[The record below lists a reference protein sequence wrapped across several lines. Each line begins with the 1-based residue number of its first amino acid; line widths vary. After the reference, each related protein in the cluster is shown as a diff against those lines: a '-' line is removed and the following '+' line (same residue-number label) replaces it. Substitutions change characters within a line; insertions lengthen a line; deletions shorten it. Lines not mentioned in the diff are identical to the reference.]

1 MCKRLSC
8 NVFKALILAVLLPFY
23 ANAQDTDSTT
33 VAQPDSAATAPEKPA
48 AKPDVSGVTS
58 AFENTFSI
66 ITLVLPHNSL
76 RNSKTLHNWPFIAFS
91 VPGWRTEAYLQKNIN
106 PLLSVKAGIGGDLGF
121 AGINTQAEASI
132 NWLHTLELGIQPIL
146 GTAINY
152 GETATFMGVYD
163 PEKRDYDQDIFFTEF
178 VYGVNFKA
186 GLTFPLLMVFLPKS
200 DWTKIILKGTAEYTY
215 SGYTGA
221 EDKQVWKAGGQD
233 MVNGFRYKYG
243 GTLIYMLPFE
253 RVPMF
258 MFAATVSAFKHA
270 YDFDDTY
277 KDYNPGFKTV
287 SLTPMASVKISEKWN
302 GMLMAVVSRDRVF
315 ENRRYPT
322 TEELLQK
329 QVDSEWDLRM
339 VMFIAS
345 RKF

>member
-1 MCKRLSC
+1 MPRHVSYSVLK
-8 NVFKALILAVLLPFY
+8 ILMLAILLPAFG
-23 ANAQDTDSTT
+23 NAQGTDSTKT
-33 VAQPDSAATAPEKPA
+33 AESDS
-48 AKPDVSGVTS
+48 TS
-58 AFENTFSI
+58 TELSEVNASSITTNLDNTFSI
-66 ITLVLPHNSL
+66 ISLVLPHNSL
-76 RNSKTLHNWPFIAFS
+76 RNSKTLHNWPFFAFS
-91 VPGWRTEAYLQKNIN
+91 VPAWALNFNIQKNMG
-106 PLLSVKAGIGGDLGF
+106 PLLTLKGSSGGNLGF
-121 AGINTQAEASI
+121 EGINLRAGVSLELI
-132 NWLHTLELGIQPIL
+132 HLLELGVQGL
-146 GTAINY
+146 GGTAINY

-163 PEKRDYDQDIFFTEF
+163 PEKRDYRQDVTFTEYL
-178 VYGVNFKA
+178 YGINYHGA
-186 GLTFPLLMVFLPKS
+186 LTLPLLAFLPKS

-258 MFAATVSAFKHA
+258 MFAATVSGFKHE

-329 QVDSEWDLRM
+329 QVGAEWDLRT

>member
-1 MCKRLSC
+1 MCKRVSC
-8 NVFKALILAVLLPFY
+8 NVFKALVLAILLPFY

-48 AKPDVSGVTS
+48 AKPDASGVTS

-91 VPGWRTEAYLQKNIN
+91 VPAWALNFNIQKNMG
-106 PLLSVKAGIGGDLGF
+106 PLLTLKGSSGGNLGF
-121 AGINTQAEASI
+121 EGINLRAGVSLELI
-132 NWLHTLELGIQPIL
+132 HLLELGVQGL
-146 GTAINY
+146 GGTAINY

-163 PEKRDYDQDIFFTEF
+163 PEKRDYRQDVTFTEYL
-178 VYGVNFKA
+178 YGINYHGA
-186 GLTFPLLMVFLPKS
+186 LTLPLLTFLPKS

>member
-8 NVFKALILAVLLPFY
+8 NVFRALILAILLPFY

-33 VAQPDSAATAPEKPA
+33 VTQPDSAATTPEKPA

-163 PEKRDYDQDIFFTEF
+163 PEKRDYRQDVIFTEYL
-178 VYGVNFKA
+178 YGINYHGA
-186 GLTFPLLMVFLPKS
+186 LTLPLLAFLPKS

-221 EDKQVWKAGGQD
+221 EDKQV
-233 MVNGFRYKYG
+233 
-243 GTLIYMLPFE
+243 
-253 RVPMF
+253 
-258 MFAATVSAFKHA
+258 
-270 YDFDDTY
+270 
-277 KDYNPGFKTV
+277 
-287 SLTPMASVKISEKWN
+287 
-302 GMLMAVVSRDRVF
+302 
-315 ENRRYPT
+315 
-322 TEELLQK
+322 
-329 QVDSEWDLRM
+329 
-339 VMFIAS
+339 
-345 RKF
+345 

>member
-1 MCKRLSC
+1 
-8 NVFKALILAVLLPFY
+8 
-23 ANAQDTDSTT
+23 
-33 VAQPDSAATAPEKPA
+33 
-48 AKPDVSGVTS
+48 
-58 AFENTFSI
+58 
-66 ITLVLPHNSL
+66 
-76 RNSKTLHNWPFIAFS
+76 
-91 VPGWRTEAYLQKNIN
+91 
-106 PLLSVKAGIGGDLGF
+106 
-121 AGINTQAEASI
+121 
-132 NWLHTLELGIQPIL
+132 
-146 GTAINY
+146 
-152 GETATFMGVYD
+152 MGVYD
-163 PEKRDYDQDIFFTEF
+163 PEKRDYRQDVTFTEYL
-178 VYGVNFKA
+178 YGINYHGA
-186 GLTFPLLMVFLPKS
+186 LTLPLLAFLPKS

-302 GMLMAVVSRDRVF
+302 GMLMAVVSRNRVF